1 MPTWK
6 ENQITYSNLL
16 TNNQDLLNSDSMQ
29 VIANGSSH
37 LHNNFNKFEEFNED
51 DNKRE
56 KKFK

>member
-1 MPTWK
+1 
-6 ENQITYSNLL
+6 
-16 TNNQDLLNSDSMQ
+16 MQ